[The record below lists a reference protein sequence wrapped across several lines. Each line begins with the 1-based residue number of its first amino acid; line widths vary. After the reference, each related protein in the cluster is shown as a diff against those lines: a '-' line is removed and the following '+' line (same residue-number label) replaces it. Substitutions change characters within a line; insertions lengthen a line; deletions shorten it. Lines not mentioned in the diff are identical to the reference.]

1 MVVASR
7 HPFSLYV
14 SANLHYT
21 MTGQL
26 EQVVIER
33 RQHLCLAD
41 KLRLMA
47 QTLRNCK
54 EKQCIGRFYDGR
66 NNSMCAYG
74 ALGYMS
80 GMPKDDLPNEDFTG
94 VLRNYGLDLD
104 DSGIMVNLPDE
115 VRDEIY
121 PERQV
126 TLCTSLYQMNDRGF
140 SFKEIATYLD
150 IWADNLQ
157 S

>member
-1 MVVASR
+1 
-7 HPFSLYV
+7 
-14 SANLHYT
+14 
-21 MTGQL
+21 MTGHL
-26 EQVVIER
+26 EIIYVGKPATGTSKLETIIER

-41 KLRLMA
+41 KMRLMA
-47 QTLRNCK
+47 RTLRNCK
-54 EKQCIGRFYDGR
+54 EKECVGKFYDPR

-80 GMPKDDLPNEDFTG
+80 GMPKEDLGKSDFTG

-104 DSGIMVNLPDE
+104 DAGLLVNLPDE
-115 VRDEIY
+115 AMDSNY
-121 PERQV
+121 PQRQV
-126 TLCTSLYQMNDRGF
+126 SLFASLYQMNDHGY
-140 SFKEIATYLD
+140 SFKEIATHLD

>member
-1 MVVASR
+1 
-7 HPFSLYV
+7 
-14 SANLHYT
+14 
-21 MTGQL
+21 MTGHL
-26 EQVVIER
+26 EIIYVGKPATGTSKLETVIER

-41 KLRLMA
+41 KMRLMA
-47 QTLRNCK
+47 KTLRNCK
-54 EKQCIGRFYDGR
+54 EKQCIGTFYDDR

-80 GMPKDDLPNEDFTG
+80 GMPKDYLRQSDFTG

-104 DSGIMVNLPDE
+104 DSGLLVNLPDE
-115 VRDEIY
+115 AMDGNY
-121 PERQV
+121 PQRQV
-126 TLCTSLYQMNDRGF
+126 SLFASLYEMNDRGL
-140 SFKEIATYLD
+140 SFNEIATHLD